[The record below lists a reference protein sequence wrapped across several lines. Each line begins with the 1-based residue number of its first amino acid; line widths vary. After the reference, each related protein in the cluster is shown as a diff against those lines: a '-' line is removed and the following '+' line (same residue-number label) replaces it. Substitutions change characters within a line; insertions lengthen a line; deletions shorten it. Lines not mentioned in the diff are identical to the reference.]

1 MVAMLYVCD
10 FNQLNCFLSLS
21 LQVGA
26 IRLLKIVKDS
36 TVKMS
41 NNCRADVSNTGYH
54 ALSR

>member
-1 MVAMLYVCD
+1 MVAMLYVGD

>member
-1 MVAMLYVCD
+1 MVAMLYVGD
-10 FNQLNCFLSLS
+10 FNQLNCSSLS
-21 LQVGA
+21 LQAGA
-26 IRLLKIVKDS
+26 IRLKIVKDS

>member
-1 MVAMLYVCD
+1 MVAMLYVGD

-21 LQVGA
+21 LQVGT
-26 IRLLKIVKDS
+26 IRLKIVKDS

-41 NNCRADVSNTGYH
+41 NNCRADVLNTGYH

>member
-26 IRLLKIVKDS
+26 IRLKIVKDS